1 MVLGTRSYFCGHTEN
16 ILYLRYSLHLG
27 NILSRTSSVSLRLL
41 TPTRSAML
49 PRTTKRSVL
58 VMAPLP
64 WTSQIVKHSDALSK
78 AEPRAVTQRKSR
90 SSLQCTY
97 LGLGGEIEVINVNI
111 FWVLGSAFVSFTL
124 FRLDPSLWILI
135 GHIWLHFPEN

>member
-1 MVLGTRSYFCGHTEN
+1 MIFHQAIWYWVKDLIFVDTLPLYRIHSY
-16 ILYLRYSLHLG
+16 ILQHLRYSVHLG

-64 WTSQIVKHSDALSK
+64 WTSQMVKHSDALSK

-97 LGLGGEIEVINVNI
+97 LGLGGEIEVINVNY
-111 FWVLGSAFVSFTL
+111 FEF
-124 FRLDPSLWILI
+124 
-135 GHIWLHFPEN
+135 

>member
-1 MVLGTRSYFCGHTEN
+1 MDEKIKEIVFVNVSTKMGYQAMVLGKRSFLWRHF
-16 ILYLRYSLHLG
+16 IHLRSPVHLG
-27 NILSRTSSVSLRLL
+27 NILSRTSSVSLRLS

-49 PRTTKRSVL
+49 PRTTTRSVL

-64 WTSQIVKHSDALSK
+64 WTSQIVKHSDALSR

-97 LGLGGEIEVINVNI
+97 LGLGGEIEAINVNY
-111 FWVLGSAFVSFTL
+111 FEFLVQCV
-124 FRLDPSLWILI
+124 
-135 GHIWLHFPEN
+135 